1 MGNDEIFR
9 LKSDVE
15 MVQSHFLWKN
25 GTRSER
31 EEVFVFRW
39 GKL

>member
-25 GTRSER
+25 GTVSKG

>member
-15 MVQSHFLWKN
+15 MVQSNILWKN
-25 GTRSER
+25 GTRSKG

>member
-15 MVQSHFLWKN
+15 MVQFNILWKN
-25 GTRSER
+25 GTVSKGKK
-31 EEVFVFRW
+31 VFVFRW